1 MTYTIE
7 ELENGKRSRELNSY
21 SSLDKAL
28 KDLLILI
35 EAEPG
40 NSYKLWKEE
49 ENVRQIVEI
58 FKGDEK

>member
-1 MTYTIE
+1 MMYVIE
-7 ELENGKRSRELNSY
+7 ELKDGKHSRELNSY

-35 EAEPG
+35 KAEPG

-49 ENVRQIVEI
+49 DNVRQVIEI
-58 FKGDEK
+58 FQGE

>member
-1 MTYTIE
+1 MAYIIE
-7 ELENGKRSRELNSY
+7 ELEKGKHSREINSY

-40 NSYKLWKEE
+40 NSYRLWKEE

-58 FKGDEK
+58 FKGEN

>member
-7 ELENGKRSRELNSY
+7 ELENGKHSRELNSY

-40 NSYKLWKEE
+40 NSYRLWKEE
-49 ENVRQIVEI
+49 ENIRQIVEI
-58 FKGDEK
+58 FKGDD

>member
-1 MTYTIE
+1 MTYIIE
-7 ELENGKRSRELNSY
+7 ELEKGKRSRELNSY

-40 NSYKLWKEE
+40 NSYRLWKEE
-49 ENVRQIVEI
+49 ENVRQVVEI
-58 FKGDEK
+58 FKGEN

>member
-1 MTYTIE
+1 MTYIVE
-7 ELENGKRSRELNSY
+7 ELEKGKHSREINSY

-40 NSYKLWKEE
+40 NSYRLWKEE
-49 ENVRQIVEI
+49 ENIRQIVEI
-58 FKGDEK
+58 FKGEN